1 MMSSTTFPKI
11 ETLSFGPLIS
21 TSKGSKQIPILQNKT
36 KALTWQPD
44 EFWDIPF
51 EPGNFADKESNRV
64 SICFTPQEQV
74 ENCLKIFDLWCIKT
88 LANQSKEL
96 LGQQISE
103 EQVKARYVS
112 PLKTSEKG
120 YTTLRCKMNRAGP
133 HAVQCW
139 TQGRE
144 QRLPPDCWQKCKV
157 KPMLYFKSI
166 YIMGKDL
173 GPIIECTHAMIEE
186 SEIECPF

>member
-1 MMSSTTFPKI
+1 MSSTSFPKI

-21 TSKGSKQIPILQNKT
+21 RLKGSKQIPILQNKT
-36 KALTWQPD
+36 KALTWQPID
-44 EFWDIPF
+44 FWVTPF
-51 EPGNFADKESNRV
+51 EPSNFSDKESNRV
-64 SICFTPQEQV
+64 SICFTPTAEV
-74 ENCLKIFDLWCIKT
+74 EDSLKIFDLWCINR
-88 LANQSKEL
+88 LASQSKAL
-96 LGQQISE
+96 LGQQMTE

-120 YTTLRCKMNRAGP
+120 YTSLRCKMNLAGP
-133 HAVQCW
+133 HTVQCW
-139 TQGRE
+139 TNFKELRS
-144 QRLPPDCWQKCKV
+144 LPDCWRSCKV

-186 SEIECPF
+186 TTPECPF